1 MMYSLAVIVG
11 GAAAVD
17 SGHFS
22 ALETKTLEVEKVS

>member
-1 MMYSLAVIVG
+1 MITAALVTG
-11 GAAAVD
+11 LAAAVD